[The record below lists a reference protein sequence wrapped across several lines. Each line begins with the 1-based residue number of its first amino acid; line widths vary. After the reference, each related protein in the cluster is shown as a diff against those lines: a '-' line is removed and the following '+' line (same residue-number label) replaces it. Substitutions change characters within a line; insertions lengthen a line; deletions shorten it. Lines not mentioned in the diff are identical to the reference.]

1 MSEKMKNQV
10 SIVLVQQ
17 AFVWTDQQNVVNTS
31 KLIFVA
37 EGGDDDDEESIGS
50 FGILTLHLR
59 SSCF

>member
-1 MSEKMKNQV
+1 MSEKMNNHV
-10 SIVLVQQ
+10 SVVLVQQ
-17 AFVWTDQQNVVNTS
+17 AFVWTDQQNVVS
-31 KLIFVA
+31 KKLIFVA